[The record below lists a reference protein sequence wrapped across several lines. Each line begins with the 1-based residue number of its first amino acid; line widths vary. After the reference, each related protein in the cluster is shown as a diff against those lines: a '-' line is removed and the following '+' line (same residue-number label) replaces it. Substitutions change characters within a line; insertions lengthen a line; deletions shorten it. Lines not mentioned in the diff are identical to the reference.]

1 MTPELCSVPET
12 VVDGLVFSECPR
24 WHAGS
29 LYFSDM
35 HDGVVWKIT
44 NGKAERVVEVP
55 SRPAGL
61 GFGPD
66 GSLYIVSMLERKLLR
81 LVAGTRE
88 IVADLNGFVSH
99 LANDLVV
106 DAQGT
111 RIHCGG
117 RVRSAS
123 AARPR

>member
-1 MTPELCSVPET
+1 MTPELRSAPET
-12 VVDGLVFSECPR
+12 VLDGLVFPECPR

-44 NGKAERVVEVP
+44 GGNAERIVEVP

-66 GSLYIVSMLERKLLR
+66 GSLYVVSMREWKLFRLAAGALE
-81 LVAGTRE
+81 T
-88 IVADLNGFVSH
+88 VADLNGFVSH

-106 DAQGT
+106 DAQG
-111 RIHCGG
+111 RAYVGNFGSI
-117 RVRSAS
+117 
-123 AARPR
+123 